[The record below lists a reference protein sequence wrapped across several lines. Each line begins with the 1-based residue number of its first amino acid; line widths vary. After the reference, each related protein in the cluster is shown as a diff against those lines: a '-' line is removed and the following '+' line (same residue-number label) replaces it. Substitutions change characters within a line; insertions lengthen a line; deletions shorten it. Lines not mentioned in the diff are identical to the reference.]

1 MLLLLL
7 TKQIWVVD
15 ISNFTTQNNS
25 NMNFDQKDI
34 LEALSFVIEPDLK
47 KDIVDL
53 NLVSNVKSEGN
64 KISFDLQINN
74 PAMHNKK
81 RITEACELHLNRVLK
96 TEIELNIS
104 ITPIPKAP
112 ETPKSSKVLPN
123 VKNIIAIASG
133 KGGVGKSTT
142 TANLAVALAQ
152 KGYKVGLVD
161 ADIYGPSMP
170 LMFNVED
177 EKPMPI
183 EVNGRNMI
191 KPVESYG
198 VKLLSIGFFA
208 NTDQAVVWRGPMAT
222 KALTQLFTEANWG
235 ELDYM
240 LIDLPPGTGDIHL
253 SLVQTV
259 PVTGAV
265 IVSTPQKMALIDARK
280 AVGMFKLEQ
289 INVPVL
295 GMIEN
300 MAYFTPAEL
309 PNNKYYIFGE
319 NGLKDLAAEQNL
331 PLLGEIPLV
340 QSVREA
346 GDAGRPAVLQENTP
360 QAKAFME
367 FADNVIAQINLRN
380 EKLDP
385 TKKVEITNMNGCST
399 K

>member
-1 MLLLLL
+1 
-7 TKQIWVVD
+7 
-15 ISNFTTQNNS
+15 
-25 NMNFDQKDI
+25 MNFDQKDI

-96 TEIELNIS
+96 TEVELNIS

-112 ETPKSSKVLPN
+112 ETPKSNKVLPN

-222 KALTQLFTEANWG
+222 RALTQLFTEADWG

-360 QAKAFME
+360 QAKAFMA
-367 FADNVIAQINLRN
+367 FADNVIEQVNLRN

>member
-1 MLLLLL
+1 MSFEE
-7 TKQIWVVD
+7 KE
-15 ISNFTTQNNS
+15 
-25 NMNFDQKDI
+25 I
-34 LEALSFVIEPDLK
+34 LHALSFVIEPDLK
-47 KDIVDL
+47 KDIVEL
-53 NLVSNVKSEGN
+53 NLVSNIQSN
-64 KISFDLQINN
+64 KNQISFDLQVNN

-81 RITEACELHLNRVLK
+81 RITEACELHLNRILK
-96 TEIELNIS
+96 TEVSVS
-104 ITPIPKAP
+104 IHFSPIPKST
-112 ETPKSSKVLPN
+112 ETPTSNKVLPQ

-133 KGGVGKSTT
+133 KGGVGKSTV

-183 EVNGRNMI
+183 EVNGKSMI
-191 KPVESYG
+191 KPVESHG

-208 NTDQAVVWRGPMAT
+208 GTDQAVVWRGPMAT
-222 KALTQLFTEANWG
+222 RALTQLFTEAAWG

-259 PVTGAV
+259 SVTGAI
-265 IVSTPQKMALIDARK
+265 IVSTPQKVALIDARK
-280 AVGMFKLEQ
+280 AVGMFKLAQ

-295 GMIEN
+295 GMVEN
-300 MAYFTPAEL
+300 MAYFTPTEL
-309 PNNKYYIFGE
+309 PDHKYYIFGQE
-319 NGLKDLAAEQNL
+319 GLKDLALEQNM

-360 QAKAFME
+360 QAMAFKAFAE
-367 FADNVIAQINLRN
+367 NVVQQVEKRN
-380 EKLDP
+380 KELDP
-385 TKKVEITNMNGCST
+385 TQKVEITNMDGCST

>member
-1 MLLLLL
+1 
-7 TKQIWVVD
+7 
-15 ISNFTTQNNS
+15 
-25 NMNFDQKDI
+25 MNFEEKEI
-34 LEALSFVIEPDLK
+34 LKALSFVIEPDLG
-47 KDIVDL
+47 KDIVEL
-53 NLVSNVKSEGN
+53 NLVSNIKAEGS

-81 RITEACELHLNRVLK
+81 RVIEACELHLSRVLE
-96 TEIELNIS
+96 TTIEVEANIS
-104 ITPIPKAP
+104 PIPKAP
-112 ETPKSSKVLPN
+112 ETPKENKVLPN

-133 KGGVGKSTT
+133 KGGVGKSTV

-152 KGYKVGLVD
+152 KGYKVGLID

-183 EVNGRNMI
+183 EVDGKSKI
-191 KPVESYG
+191 KPVENYG
-198 VKLLSIGFFA
+198 VKMLSIGFFA

-222 KALTQLFTEANWG
+222 RALTQLFTEAHWG

-259 PVTGAV
+259 SVTGAI
-265 IVSTPQKMALIDARK
+265 IVSTPQKVALIDARK
-280 AVGMFKLEQ
+280 AIGMFNLDQ

-300 MAYFTPAEL
+300 MAYFTPEEL
-309 PNNKYYIFGE
+309 PDNKYYIFGKE
-319 NGLKDLAAEQNL
+319 GMKDLAEQHDL
-331 PLLGEIPLV
+331 PLLGQIPLV

-346 GDAGRPAVLQENTP
+346 GDAGRPAVLQESTP
-360 QAKAFME
+360 QAIAFND
-367 FADNVIAQINLRN
+367 FADNVITQINIRN
-380 EKLDP
+380 IEKDP
-385 TKKVEITNMNGCST
+385 TKKVEITNMDGCST
-399 K
+399 N

>member
-1 MLLLLL
+1 
-7 TKQIWVVD
+7 
-15 ISNFTTQNNS
+15 
-25 NMNFDQKDI
+25 MNFDQKDI

-47 KDIVDL
+47 KDIVEL

-64 KISFDLQINN
+64 KVNFDLQINN

-96 TEIELNIS
+96 TEVDLTIN

-112 ETPKSSKVLPN
+112 ETPKSNKVLPN

-170 LMFNVED
+170 LMFNVEH

-183 EVNGRNMI
+183 EVNGKSMI

-222 KALTQLFTEANWG
+222 RALTQLFTEADWG

-319 NGLKDLAAEQNL
+319 NGLKDLATEQNL

-360 QAKAFME
+360 QAKAFMD
-367 FADNVIAQINLRN
+367 FAENVIAQVELRN
-380 EKLDP
+380 SKLEP
-385 TKKVEITNMNGCST
+385 TKKVEITNMDGCST

>member
-1 MLLLLL
+1 
-7 TKQIWVVD
+7 
-15 ISNFTTQNNS
+15 
-25 NMNFDQKDI
+25 MNFDQKDI

-47 KDIVDL
+47 KDIVEL

-64 KISFDLQINN
+64 KVNFDLQINN

-96 TEIELNIS
+96 TEVDLTIN

-112 ETPKSSKVLPN
+112 ETPKSNKVLPN

-170 LMFNVED
+170 LMFNVEH

-183 EVNGRNMI
+183 EVNGKSMI

-222 KALTQLFTEANWG
+222 RALTQLFTEADWG

-319 NGLKDLAAEQNL
+319 NGLKDLATEQNL

-360 QAKAFME
+360 QAKAFMD
-367 FADNVIAQINLRN
+367 FAENVIAQVNLRN

-385 TKKVEITNMNGCST
+385 TKKVEITNMDGCST